1 MRCVLIL
8 LERVTQLLCFFFHFR
23 VTAVSVLTLGLVY
36 GGWPKL
42 SYLRYPFEFG
52 CGTKPWGS
60 CSLSGV
66 SKSALAER
74 VYTLLHTPFEL
85 SVKKNINA
93 PNLFGPISSYVR
105 SLKVIMY
112 TVLGT
117 FSLALSVSLSLSLAS
132 NLHPF
137 CRLGNAISCC
147 F

>member
-74 VYTLLHTPFEL
+74 VYTLLHTPL
-85 SVKKNINA
+85 MGSAK
-93 PNLFGPISSYVR
+93 FGVSGVVLVG
-105 SLKVIMY
+105 SLLQTLDSGVEM
-112 TVLGT
+112 
-117 FSLALSVSLSLSLAS
+117 
-132 NLHPF
+132 
-137 CRLGNAISCC
+137 
-147 F
+147 